1 MALRQHLEG
10 GILDVHDS
18 AQIQHDDSRIVSRD
32 GDLDLV
38 GNLLGIEEEET
49 PFRPQNEQAF
59 NRFVVRMLRSWIAD
73 ILPAAPLKTER
84 RSYTGYS

>member
-10 GILDVHDS
+10 GILDVYDS
-18 AQIQHDDSRIVSRD
+18 AQIQHNDSRIVSRD

-59 NRFVVRMLRSWIAD
+59 NRFVVRMLR
-73 ILPAAPLKTER
+73 
-84 RSYTGYS
+84 